1 MTLESFRSESKSENK
16 YEFCSWEVWF
26 CVYAVVLMLALFVS
40 YVHYPGFSWVLEGKI
55 RLTAAIKPYMDATL
69 VEEDILWVWSTKL
82 TFVNLVSVKTTSQ
95 SFVVDGQPKRVSRLP
110 YMSRTTTHA
119 DHDQANRLLLIFVLF
134 LGSKAL
140 FRCRFL
146 NSLLFLVLQ
155 PPLLLRC
162 IQSRSVTGSLQRD
175 APDTCLS
182 LIPLQ
187 TRIVPP

>member
-1 MTLESFRSESKSENK
+1 MTLESFRSESKSENE

-26 CVYAVVLMLALFVS
+26 CVFALVFVLTLFVS
-40 YVHYPGFSWVLEGKI
+40 YVHSPGFWWVLEEKI
-55 RLTAAIKPYMDATL
+55 RVTAAIKPYVDATL
-69 VEEDILWVWSTKL
+69 VEEDILWVWSTIL
-82 TFVNLVSVKTTSQ
+82 TFVNLVFVKTSQ
-95 SFVVDGQPKRVSRLP
+95 SFVVDGQPKRVSRLR

-119 DHDQANRLLLIFVLF
+119 DHGQANRLLLIFVLF

-162 IQSRSVTGSLQRD
+162 IQSMSKSRVGEKN
-175 APDTCLS
+175 
-182 LIPLQ
+182 
-187 TRIVPP
+187 